1 MHLPDGF
8 LDAKTALLST
18 GAAVAG
24 VGLALRQA
32 RTTLEPRQMPML
44 GLAAAFVFAAQM
56 LNFPVG
62 GGTSGHL
69 LGGVLTAILLGP
81 AAAVLVMTCV
91 LIVQCL
97 VFNDGGL
104 LALGANV
111 FNMAIVN
118 ACGGYF
124 VFRLLKRL
132 ARMENPRATV
142 FAAAFAGWFGTVLA
156 SVTCAGQL
164 ALSDQSPWRVAFPAM
179 VLVHIVIG
187 AGEGLAT
194 GLITM
199 AVLRARPELLAGAD
213 AGAGALRGE
222 QAGGLLP
229 GVEQASCL
237 LHGPGLAGTRA
248 PGAGFLGYGL
258 LIALGLVVFVAPF
271 ACPWPDG
278 LEAVAKALGF
288 AGQAAPPL
296 IKGPVSDYRLP
307 FISSMAAATAVAG
320 VIGALLAFIGA
331 YGLARFL
338 APGLDAA
345 KKDAPSGN

>member
-18 GAAVAG
+18 GVAVAG

-118 ACGGYF
+118 VCGGYF

-132 ARMENPRATV
+132 ARMENRRATV

-156 SVTCAGQL
+156 SITCAGQL
-164 ALSDQSPWRVAFPAM
+164 ALSDQSPWSVAFPAM
-179 VLVHIVIG
+179 ALAHIVIG
-187 AGEGLAT
+187 MGEGLAT

-199 AVLRARPELLAGAD
+199 AVLRARPQLLAGTGG
-213 AGAGALRGE
+213 GAGAL
-222 QAGGLLP
+222 
-229 GVEQASCL
+229 
-237 LHGPGLAGTRA
+237 
-248 PGAGFLGYGL
+248 GAGFLGYGL
-258 LIALGLVVFVAPF
+258 LLALGLVVFVAPF
-271 ACPWPDG
+271 ASPWPDG
-278 LEAVAKALGF
+278 LEAAAKALGF